1 MRRQSILIIAVL
13 VLLAAAG
20 AYAGFGRG
28 PLVTAVPV
36 TRGTAAEIVYAT
48 GGVEPVTWAKVASLV
63 RGRIAYISHCESE
76 TLKKGAVLSQ
86 LDDSEAAYI
95 DETGIRMLSPEKL
108 HTPDALVAAVAETGA
123 DAVYVHIDL
132 DVLDPGA
139 ISGVQFPEPFG
150 LEPDEL
156 VAVIRALRS
165 RFELAGAGITEFAP
179 RSPDAASDDLPV
191 ILRVLG
197 ALTRPNQGC

>member
-63 RGRIAYISHCESE
+63 RGRIVYICHCESE
-76 TLKKGAVLSQ
+76 TLKKGWRNSTTARR
-86 LDDSEAAYI
+86 
-95 DETGIRMLSPEKL
+95 G
-108 HTPDALVAAVAETGA
+108 
-123 DAVYVHIDL
+123 
-132 DVLDPGA
+132 
-139 ISGVQFPEPFG
+139 
-150 LEPDEL
+150 
-156 VAVIRALRS
+156 
-165 RFELAGAGITEFAP
+165 P
-179 RSPDAASDDLPV
+179 RSMSSRPARRSSK
-191 ILRVLG
+191 
-197 ALTRPNQGC
+197 TR